1 MALLVAYKL
10 AAPKAKSPVTVTAGS
25 RNARG
30 HRRPRYDMPPTL
42 AAPAPTAQKLAVW
55 KAARSISNS
64 FGLAVAGYE
73 TTTTSLRRK

>member
-1 MALLVAYKL
+1 
-10 AAPKAKSPVTVTAGS
+10 
-25 RNARG
+25 
-30 HRRPRYDMPPTL
+30 MPPTL